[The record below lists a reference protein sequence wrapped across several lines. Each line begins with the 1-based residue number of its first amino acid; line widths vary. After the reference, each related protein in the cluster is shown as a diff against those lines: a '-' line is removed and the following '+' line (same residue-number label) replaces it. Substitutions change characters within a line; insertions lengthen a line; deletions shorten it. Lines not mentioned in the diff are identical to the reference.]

1 MDIQVKLYKSEIMY
15 DVQND
20 THIISQAKAGQGA
33 TPEAAYGLQADG
45 EESSASKLLR
55 SMQTAIEFV
64 KQRISHFLKE
74 TSNTEADNI
83 GMTTDT
89 DMITIELS
97 VSDRFN
103 KAFVPT
109 ITGLMHKFVVNTMLF
124 DWFNASEPTLA
135 EKYHAIADESIVG
148 MQRSF
153 VKLPP
158 VKPVHE

>member
-1 MDIQVKLYKSEIMY
+1 MDIEINLHKSEMMY

-45 EESSASKLLR
+45 EESHASKLLR
-55 SMQTAIEFV
+55 SMQTAIESA
-64 KQRISHFLKE
+64 KHRILHFLKD
-74 TSNTEADNI
+74 TADVEANNI
-83 GMTTDT
+83 IMDSDT
-89 DMITIELS
+89 DLITITLS

-109 ITGLMHKFVVNTMLF
+109 IAGMMHRYVVNMMLF
-124 DWFNASEPTLA
+124 DWFNSSEQSLA
-135 EKYHAIADESIVG
+135 EKYRVIAEEAAIG

-153 VKLPP
+153 TKLPP
-158 VKPVHE
+158 TKPIH